1 MIANK
6 NGEDYALCTYKT
18 IICFLMEIYDIPK
31 ESKGFKKLEK
41 DILKIL
47 EKENIDYKEN
57 ELKIAIIVFAIVE
70 SIQSNNNLNNSMNLL
85 GTTLAENNI
94 LTALELETFL
104 SSDLEDLSILKQ
116 IIKSRN
122 RQNISNFELNA
133 SITQKGK
140 TVTVEQNG
148 AKIKIT
154 D

>member
-1 MIANK
+1 MIAND
-6 NGEDYALCTYKT
+6 NGTDYASCTYKT
-18 IICFLMEIYDIPK
+18 VICFLMEIYEIPE

-41 DILKIL
+41 DVSDILK
-47 EKENIDYKEN
+47 KDNIDYKEN
-57 ELKIAIIVFAIVE
+57 ELKIAIIVFAIIE

-94 LTALELETFL
+94 LTALELEIFL
-104 SSDLEDLSILKQ
+104 SSDAEDLSILKQ

-122 RQNISNFELNA
+122 QQKLKTLELNA
-133 SITQKGK
+133 TITQKGK